1 MRILDNLGTV
11 YDTFSPG
18 VVILAKLINDLKTKF
33 SRNKS
38 ESDSDIADEELLG
51 PDDKTGKTD
60 ISQLS
65 EEDLEEVDSGSE
77 GNSLLGKL
85 KKLIPKKKS
94 IEASDEDTE
103 EEGKVVKE
111 DAEAAKKK
119 RVSLM
124 IRVFIGLLLVL
135 FLLEEYIFPPENT
148 VPEAPPIAAPSE
160 TNETNI
166 QDAPEVEAPVDIA
179 ETSPETNESPSE
191 SYDNPEGQALP
202 ETNTETITD
211 SESPS
216 PDTDLATTPLP
227 TEDTPEDL
235 EPTLDTPTTTF
246 TEDPAPFEDQP
257 SETSGISE
265 DIIGE
270 DTPGTSEDDL
280 TDKILLD
287 LEKQVK
293 TKKAEDVKKEYV
305 APPNYEYR
313 GRGLVYNCQGKH
325 WACVDGP
332 SYKTCEDNASSL
344 KYLKRPAECYP
355 FNVYE
360 TVKGCEGTQYRMVS
374 SSAKTKFCQEN

>member
-1 MRILDNLGTV
+1 LGH
-11 YDTFSPG
+11 
-18 VVILAKLINDLKTKF
+18 
-33 SRNKS
+33 
-38 ESDSDIADEELLG
+38 
-51 PDDKTGKTD
+51 DDKTGKTD
-60 ISQLS
+60 ISDLT
-65 EEDLEEVDSGSE
+65 EEDLDDDDSESKD
-77 GNSLLGKL
+77 NSLLGKL
-85 KKLIPKKKS
+85 KKLIPQKKT
-94 IEASDEDTE
+94 IEATE
-103 EEGKVVKE
+103 GEEKVETE
-111 DAEAAKKK
+111 DAEAARKK

-124 IRVFIGLLLVL
+124 IRIFIGLLLVL
-135 FLLEEYIFPPENT
+135 FLLEEYIFPPENS
-148 VPEAPPIAAPSE
+148 VPEAPPIAAPAQ
-160 TNETNI
+160 TTETNI
-166 QDAPEVEAPVDIA
+166 QDGAAVEAPIDTA
-179 ETSPETNESPSE
+179 DSSSETNESPIEPSE
-191 SYDNPEGQALP
+191 EPEGP
-202 ETNTETITD
+202 SFTD

-235 EPTLDTPTTTF
+235 EPTQDTTTSTTTF
-246 TEDPAPFEDQP
+246 IEDPAPFDDRP
-257 SETSGISE
+257 SESSGISE
-265 DIIGE
+265 DIVGE
-270 DTPGTSEDDL
+270 DTPDASEDDL
-280 TDKILLD
+280 TDKILQD

>member
-1 MRILDNLGTV
+1 MGH
-11 YDTFSPG
+11 
-18 VVILAKLINDLKTKF
+18 
-33 SRNKS
+33 
-38 ESDSDIADEELLG
+38 
-51 PDDKTGKTD
+51 DDKTGKTD
-60 ISQLS
+60 ISDLT
-65 EEDLEEVDSGSE
+65 EEDLEDVDSESE
-77 GNSLLGKL
+77 DNSLLGKL
-85 KKLIPKKKS
+85 KKLIPKKKT
-94 IEASDEDTE
+94 IESPER
-103 EEGKVVKE
+103 EGKEITE
-111 DAEAAKKK
+111 DAEAARKK

-135 FLLEEYIFPPENT
+135 FLLEEYIFPPENS
-148 VPEAPPIAAPSE
+148 VPEAPPIAAPAETTETNIQEEPVVEAPVDTGDLSSE
-160 TNETNI
+160 TNETPSGPI
-166 QDAPEVEAPVDIA
+166 EEPEE
-179 ETSPETNESPSE
+179 PSF
-191 SYDNPEGQALP
+191 
-202 ETNTETITD
+202 TD
-211 SESPS
+211 SEALS

-235 EPTLDTPTTTF
+235 EPTLDTTTTTTNF
-246 TEDPAPFEDQP
+246 TEDPAPLDDQS
-257 SETSGISE
+257 SESSGISE

-270 DTPGTSEDDL
+270 DTPGTTDDDL
-280 TDKILLD
+280 TDKILQD

-332 SYKTCEDNASSL
+332 SYKACEDNASSL
-344 KYLKRPAECYP
+344 KYLKKPAECYP

>member
-1 MRILDNLGTV
+1 MT
-11 YDTFSPG
+11 
-18 VVILAKLINDLKTKF
+18 
-33 SRNKS
+33 
-38 ESDSDIADEELLG
+38 
-51 PDDKTGKTD
+51 
-60 ISQLS
+60 
-65 EEDLEEVDSGSE
+65 EEDLEDVDSE
-77 GNSLLGKL
+77 DNSLLGKF
-85 KKLIPKKKS
+85 KKLIPKKKTV
-94 IEASDEDTE
+94 EVAEDE
-103 EEGKVVKE
+103 EEVVAD
-111 DAEAAKKK
+111 DAEAARKK

-135 FLLEEYIFPPENT
+135 FLLEEYIFPPEET
-148 VPEAPPIAAPSE
+148 VPEAPPITAPVD
-160 TNETNI
+160 TNI
-166 QDAPEVEAPVDIA
+166 QDEPAPDAPIETTETPVETVETPVEPTVTETTVAPSDGPTEEPEGPAVTDT
-179 ETSPETNESPSE
+179 ETTSP
-191 SYDNPEGQALP
+191 D
-202 ETNTETITD
+202 
-211 SESPS
+211 

-235 EPTLDTPTTTF
+235 EPSLDTTTTTTF
-246 TEDPAPFEDQP
+246 TEDPASADDDQA
-257 SETSGISE
+257 SDSADISE

-270 DTPGTSEDDL
+270 GTPDASEDDL
-280 TDKILLD
+280 TDKILQD

-344 KYLKRPAECYP
+344 KYLKKPAECYP

-374 SSAKTKFCQEN
+374 SSAKTSFCQEN